1 MTLFLKR
8 RTAENLFENGY
19 ALFLEKRYMQA
30 LAELQRAEDAFRKL
44 DARGHPFT
52 ISLSNGVSGLANTLA
67 LSGQC
72 WQHLGNYEK
81 AVQLYETSLINA
93 KFEKKTPFQEFM
105 KTLRKNMLFC
115 YEKKLELIDRKTLRQ
130 TVMQEPDID
139 VFYRFPFSLRQ
150 DTILIARLYELA
162 PDQHPH
168 FKDFYTRAQLKD
180 AALRRSDRSSDESAA
195 KRMSITIWGVL
206 FVITVVYVVVMI
218 NAALQIG

>member
-1 MTLFLKR
+1 M
-8 RTAENLFENGY
+8 
-19 ALFLEKRYMQA
+19 
-30 LAELQRAEDAFRKL
+30 
-44 DARGHPFT
+44 
-52 ISLSNGVSGLANTLA
+52 
-67 LSGQC
+67 
-72 WQHLGNYEK
+72 
-81 AVQLYETSLINA
+81 
-93 KFEKKTPFQEFM
+93 KTPFQEFM

-130 TVMQEPDID
+130 VVMQEPDID

-180 AALRRSDRSSDESAA
+180 AAMRRSDRSSDESAA
-195 KRMSITIWGVL
+195 KRMSITIWGIL
-206 FVITVVYVVVMI
+206 FVITVVYVIVMI